1 MKMASYEAARGPGSI
16 KGFGLACSV
25 LELLFMVGRVD
36 GNTLSSLTSPPKP
49 TRNTK
54 S

>member
-25 LELLFMVGRVD
+25 LELLFMVAGSMA
-36 GNTLSSLTSPPKP
+36 TP
-49 TRNTK
+49 
-54 S
+54 